1 MLIRIILHLLLQ
13 IFHPFE
19 FYDVITKF
27 SGDGGGGGGVV
38 YDYCLSLYG
47 EMNTTYRTAKFPVEY
62 RSKIKFGWDLSVST
76 LDIFGYQQNLKL

>member
-27 SGDGGGGGGVV
+27 SGDGGGGGGGVCMITV
-38 YDYCLSLYG
+38 YLYNG
-47 EMNTTYRTAKFPVEY
+47 EMNTTYRTGRFPDVQ
-62 RSKIKFGWDLSVST
+62 I
-76 LDIFGYQQNLKL
+76 